1 MRIYRIFIQILIMV
15 SVVGVALAQKS
26 ESSAKTTTVLNKT
39 LVLYKDKSITAR
51 QEEVFKLIEP
61 ELLKKENRDKSEA
74 LSYYSQFEFKFLSEA
89 SDKLALNKLL
99 LIQMTALDASMF
111 ASTNRAEQNEG
122 FSLSLA
128 VLEKKNSQF
137 SKLQITQDEIDQNI
151 GLILTAMDYLKFRLS
166 TMQTSGAADFKEAR
180 ERNLKIF
187 YENLK
192 KKNKVKF
199 L

>member
-1 MRIYRIFIQILIMV
+1 MATYRIFIQILMV
-15 SVVGVALAQKS
+15 FGLISYAFAQKN
-26 ESSAKTTTVLNKT
+26 ESSSKAVTVLNKT

-51 QEEVFKLIEP
+51 QEEVFKLIES

-74 LSYYSQFEFKFLSEA
+74 LSYYAQFEFKFLSEA

-111 ASTNRAEQNEG
+111 SSTTRADSNET
-122 FSLSLA
+122 FSLSLTA
-128 VLEKKNSQF
+128 LEKKNPQY
-137 SKLQITQDEIDQNI
+137 SKLQITQDEINQNI
-151 GLILTAMDYLKFRLS
+151 GLVLSAMDYLKFRLS
-166 TMQTSGAADFKEAR
+166 TMQTSGATDFKDAR

>member
-1 MRIYRIFIQILIMV
+1 MHIYRIFIQILMLTSFV
-15 SVVGVALAQKS
+15 SIALAQKS

-51 QEEVFKLIEP
+51 QEEVFKLIES

-74 LSYYSQFEFKFLSEA
+74 LSYYAQFEFKFLSEA

-111 ASTNRAEQNEG
+111 SSSTRVEQNDG

-128 VLEKKNSQF
+128 ALEKKNSQF

-151 GLILTAMDYLKFRLS
+151 GLILSAMEYLKFRLS